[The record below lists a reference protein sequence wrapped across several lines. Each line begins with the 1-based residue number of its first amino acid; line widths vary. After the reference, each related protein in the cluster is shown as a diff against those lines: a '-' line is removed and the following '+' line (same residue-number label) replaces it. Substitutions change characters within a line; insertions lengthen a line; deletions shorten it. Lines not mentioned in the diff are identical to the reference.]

1 MSEGDGILIETILKL
16 EEDCLNAEEDERED
30 RENSPKR
37 QVFMPDINRKCQK
50 SKYWS
55 LKANHYSYLQD
66 FEIQP
71 IIRL

>member
-37 QVFMPDINRKCQK
+37 QVFIPVIDRKCQK
-50 SKYWS
+50 S
-55 LKANHYSYLQD
+55 
-66 FEIQP
+66 
-71 IIRL
+71 